1 MAVKTPVV
9 ITIFGAS
16 GDLTRRKLLPA
27 LYNLCLD
34 RHMPERFLIL
44 GVARRGDR
52 DGFCRDIEAALATHS
67 RRGKP
72 DPQQWAAFA
81 AKVDYLCGGF
91 DEEATYAALAA
102 RIAEA
107 EQDFGAPA
115 ARVFY
120 LSTPP
125 DVFGLVAARLGAS
138 GLGRERGRDRIV
150 VEKPFG
156 RDLAGAT
163 ALDRAL
169 REVFDESQI
178 YRIDHY
184 LGKETVQNILALR
197 FANALFEPIW
207 NRRYVDHVQITV
219 AEDEGVGTRG
229 GYYDGAGA
237 LRDMVQNHLLQ
248 LLCLV
253 AMEPL
258 VNYEAE
264 ELRNKKVDVLKAV
277 RALPLDDP
285 HACAVRGQYA
295 AGSSGAQTLRGYRQ
309 ERGVAPQSA
318 TESYAALKLY
328 IDNWRWHGVPF
339 YLRTGKRLPR
349 KLSQVVICF
358 RPVPHRMFPVHATD
372 NFEPNRLVIGIQP
385 AEEIVLTFQA
395 KEPGA
400 GMKLGGANMR
410 FCYGEAF
417 QAPSREA
424 YETLLQEVIEGSTTL
439 FMRADQEHAAW
450 EIVEPVLALWAAN
463 PSSSFPNYAAGSWGP
478 AAADMLLARDG
489 RSWFNPMPGIAGGCA
504 PAGAGD

>member
-72 DPQQWAAFA
+72 DPQQWGAFA
-81 AKVDYLCGGF
+81 AQVDYLCGGF

-184 LGKETVQNILALR
+184 LGKETVQNIMVLR
-197 FANALFEPIW
+197 FANSMFEPLW
-207 NRRYVDHVQITV
+207 NRKYIDHVQITA
-219 AEDEGVGTRG
+219 AEEVGVGTRG
-229 GYYDGAGA
+229 AFYESTGV
-237 LRDMVQNHLLQ
+237 LRDIVQNHLLEV
-248 LLCLV
+248 LALV
-253 AMEPL
+253 AMEPP
-258 VNYEAE
+258 NTGHAD
-264 ELRNKKVDVLKAV
+264 DVRGEKLQV
-277 RALPLDDP
+277 LRALRVPWADTVPGDVVL
-285 HACAVRGQYA
+285 GQYQGYCGEPDVA
-295 AGSSGAQTLRGYRQ
+295 ADSRT
-309 ERGVAPQSA
+309 P
-318 TESYAALKLY
+318 TFAALRVF
-328 IDNWRWHGVPF
+328 IDNWRWQGVPF
-339 YLRTGKRLPR
+339 YLRAGKRMARRVTEVSVHLQDIP
-349 KLSQVVICF
+349 LSLFGRGDLCEHV
-358 RPVPHRMFPVHATD
+358 
-372 NFEPNRLVIGIQP
+372 EPNVLTLRIQP
-385 AEEIVLTFQA
+385 EEGITLSFSA
-395 KEPGA
+395 KLPGHDFTVTPVA
-400 GMKLGGANMR
+400 MDMK
-410 FCYGEAF
+410 YTEAF
-417 QAPSREA
+417 GGEPPEA
-424 YETLLQEVIEGSTTL
+424 YERLLLDAMRGDPTL
-439 FMRADQEHAAW
+439 FSRRDAVETSWNWIQPILDWADSGAGGA
-450 EIVEPVLALWAAN
+450 PL
-463 PSSSFPNYAAGSWGP
+463 PYAPGSWGP
-478 AAADMLLARDG
+478 EAADRLIHHDR
-489 RSWFNPMPGIAGGCA
+489 RRWRNP
-504 PAGAGD
+504 

>member
-9 ITIFGAS
+9 VAIFGAS

-27 LYNLCLD
+27 LFNLYLD
-34 RHMPERFLIL
+34 RHMPERFLII
-44 GVARRGDR
+44 GVARRGEQDAFR
-52 DGFCRDIEAALATHS
+52 REIEQAMAAHS
-67 RRGKP
+67 RRGAP
-72 DPQQWAAFA
+72 DPAQWAAFVA
-81 AKVDYLCGGF
+81 NVEYLSGGF
-91 DEEATYAALAA
+91 DDDATYTALAA
-102 RIAEA
+102 RIDAA
-107 EQDFGAPA
+107 EQGFGAPA

-125 DVFGLVAARLGAS
+125 DVFGMVAARLGAA
-138 GLGRERGRDRIV
+138 GLAQQRERDRIV

-156 RDLAGAT
+156 RDLASAT
-163 ALDRAL
+163 ALDREL
-169 REVFDESQI
+169 RQVFDESQI

-219 AEDEGVGTRG
+219 AEDDGVGTRG

-277 RALPLDDP
+277 RALPLEDP
-285 HACAVRGQYA
+285 HAGAVRGQYA
-295 AGSSGAQTLRGYRQ
+295 AGSVGGETLCGYRR
-309 ERGVAPQSA
+309 EPGVDPQSA
-318 TESYAALKLY
+318 TETYAALKLY

-339 YLRTGKRLPR
+339 YLRTGKRMPR

-358 RPVPHRMFPVHATD
+358 RPVPHRMFPVHASD
-372 NFEPNRLVIGIQP
+372 NFEANRLVIGIQP
-385 AEEIVLTFQA
+385 AEEIVLEFQA

-400 GMKLGGANMR
+400 GMKLGCVKMNFNYR
-410 FCYGEAF
+410 EAF
-417 QAPSREA
+417 GASSREA

-450 EIVEPVLALWAAN
+450 EIVEPLLELWAAN

-478 AAADMLLARDG
+478 ASADTLLARDG
-489 RSWFNPMPGIAGGCA
+489 RSWFNPMPGIAGGCG
-504 PAGAGD
+504 PAGAD